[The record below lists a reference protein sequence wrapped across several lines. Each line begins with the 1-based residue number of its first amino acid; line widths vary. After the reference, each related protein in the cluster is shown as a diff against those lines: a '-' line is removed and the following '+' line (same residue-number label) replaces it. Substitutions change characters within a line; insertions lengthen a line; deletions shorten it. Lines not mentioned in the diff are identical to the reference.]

1 MTIWLTTVQVTACEL
16 WSECTPLCIR
26 GIDNPAD
33 WRALQWDPRLANLD
47 ERPVQWNESS
57 KAPML
62 LLFYLD
68 GARTI
73 ATIMNYFGERA
84 YSSVRV
90 GELVAEVQHQL
101 RVLARVPR
109 TGTI

>member
-1 MTIWLTTVQVTACEL
+1 MVQVTAYES
-16 WSECTPLCIR
+16 WSECTPLYTR
-26 GIDNPAD
+26 GIDHPAD
-33 WRALQWDPRLANLD
+33 WRALQWDSSLANLD

-62 LLFYLD
+62 LLFYLG

-73 ATIMNYFGERA
+73 PTIMNYFRERA

-101 RVLARVPR
+101 CVLARVPR